1 MELINRLKVYTTALA
16 AAGRMTEAEKDE
28 IINGKER

>member
-1 MELINRLKVYTTALA
+1 MELINRLKVYAAALA
-16 AAGRMTEAEKDE
+16 AAGRLTEAEMDE